1 MFFNSYVMTKHQKR
15 DLIDSFYQK
24 IVNVSRNKVFY
35 TKLNIP
41 DTLDGRY
48 DLLALFSII
57 LTFALSRSGSKGVE
71 LSQILFDKIFL
82 DIDFSLREL
91 GAGDAGVNIKIK
103 DMIRSYM
110 GRQKAYCT
118 CFEKEDYSKLEES
131 IIRNIFRNVDK
142 YDNEPKLLVNYCK
155 ECVNKFKGKQIEYF
169 ISNKFNFPQI
179 DNFFEWHKFLLFINL
194 H

>member
-1 MFFNSYVMTKHQKR
+1 MFFNSYAMTKHQKK
-15 DLIDSFYQK
+15 DLIDMFYQK

-57 LTFALSRSGSKGVE
+57 LTFALSRTSSKGIE

-82 DIDFSLREL
+82 DLDLSLREL

-103 DMIRSYM
+103 HMIRSYM
-110 GRQKAYCT
+110 GRQKSYCA
-118 CFEKEDYSKLEES
+118 CFEKGNYIELEKS
-131 IIRNIFRNVDK
+131 VIRNIYRNVDK
-142 YDNEPKLLVNYCK
+142 YNNEPKLLVKYCK
-155 ECVNKFKGKQIEYF
+155 KCIDKFKDKQIEYF
-169 ISNKFNFPQI
+169 TSNKFDFPQI
-179 DNFFEWHKFLLFINL
+179 DNFFE
-194 H
+194 